1 MKSRV
6 KKVMDEYSKAVHVDI
21 RKKRRQVYVVQPRA
35 ALMVAMSKEMP
46 VVEVARAFDMNH
58 ATVLHHK
65 RKHLGNLDHWV
76 GYKDKYEI
84 ARAMCDAW
92 LRRERIERAI
102 NRVNNK
108 IESLQDVAKKL
119 NQRLN
124 NEQLQIQD
132 D

>member
-21 RKKRRQVYVVQPRA
+21 RRKRRQVYVVQPRA
-35 ALMVAMSKEMP
+35 ALMVAMTKEMP
-46 VVEVARAFDMNH
+46 VIEVARAFDMNH

-76 GYKDKYEI
+76 GYRDKYEI
-84 ARAMCDAW
+84 ARVMCDAW

-102 NRVNNK
+102 DRVNNK

>member
-1 MKSRV
+1 
-6 KKVMDEYSKAVHVDI
+6 MDEYSKAVHVDI

-92 LRRERIERAI
+92 LRRERIVQAI
-102 NRVNNK
+102 ETVNNK
-108 IESLQDVAKKL
+108 IESLQDVAQEL

-124 NEQLQIQD
+124 NEQLQVQD
-132 D
+132 H

>member
-1 MKSRV
+1 MESRV

-21 RKKRRQVYVVQPRA
+21 RRKRRQVYVVQPRA
-35 ALMVAMSKEMP
+35 ALMVAMTKEMP
-46 VVEVARAFDMNH
+46 VIEVARAFDMNH

-76 GYKDKYEI
+76 GYRDKYEI
-84 ARAMCDAW
+84 ARVMCDAW

-102 NRVNNK
+102 DRVNNK
-108 IESLQDVAKKL
+108 IESLQDVEKKL

-124 NEQLQIQD
+124 NEQLQVQD
-132 D
+132 H